1 MYNDGYVPQGWQCPK
16 CKRIY
21 SPELPTCI
29 FCNNDRQEVQLQKCP
44 FCEALIVRREDN
56 YGYCPNCGRK
66 VKWDE

>member
-29 FCNNDRQEVQLQKCP
+29 FCNNDRQKSADSEMPILRQVDRPQTNQLWLMPELWKG
-44 FCEALIVRREDN
+44 DKM
-56 YGYCPNCGRK
+56 G
-66 VKWDE
+66 